1 MNQRHHTSRNK
12 IVIPASEYRGTYRLK
27 GNHPMIRGYLEQ
39 IENVMHR
46 TMARY
51 GRVTMIRVDLR
62 FPKWWDLEVYPYQSC
77 IKEFNSNLL
86 GLLMHRNSE
95 RAHPTLP
102 RFVWCREFGDKN
114 GRPHYH
120 LAIMVSGH
128 AYFPQKFYDVSS
140 THNIGG
146 LITQA
151 WLDTLGL
158 WYEEGKGLAFLP
170 EDGTCSFS
178 SGDPNSLIGAFRQ
191 LSYIAKVRTKRYGD
205 GFRNF
210 GYSLK

>member
-1 MNQRHHTSRNK
+1 MNNRHHTSRNK
-12 IVIPASEYRGTYRLK
+12 IVIPASEYRGRYRLK
-27 GNHPMIRGYLEQ
+27 GNHPMIQGYLEH
-39 IENVMHR
+39 IERVMHE
-46 TMARY
+46 TTARF

-62 FPKWWDLEVYPYQSC
+62 FPSWWDLEVYPYQSC
-77 IKEFNSNLL
+77 ISEFNSKLN
-86 GLLMHRNSE
+86 GLLIRRNSE
-95 RAHPTLP
+95 RAHSTFP
-102 RFVWCREFGDKN
+102 RYLWCREFGDKS

-128 AYFPQKFYDVSS
+128 AYYPQRFYDTASN
-140 THNIGG
+140 HNIAG
-146 LITQA
+146 LISQA

-158 WYEEGKGLAFLP
+158 WDLEGKGLAFFP
-170 EDGTCSFS
+170 QKCACSFS
-178 SGDPNSLIGAFRQ
+178 NRDPNSLIGAFRQ